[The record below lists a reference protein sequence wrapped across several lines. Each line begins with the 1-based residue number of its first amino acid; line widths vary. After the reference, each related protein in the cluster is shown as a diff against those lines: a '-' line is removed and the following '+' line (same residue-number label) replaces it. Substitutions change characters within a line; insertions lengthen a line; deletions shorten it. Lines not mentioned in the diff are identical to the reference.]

1 MRDTVLTLQPISVR
15 FEHDDYL
22 HVPTKTGFYTSTI
35 PEPTSTYNPFDDPH
49 EQNARFERR
58 RKLLLSLCIPLGIL
72 FFTIIGGII
81 ACVRHRKTKARA
93 KRAQRD
99 AEIVERAVA
108 AVQKGGT
115 TAAVTE
121 TTSTSTSTP
130 LYSAPT
136 LMVSERRDRN
146 TIYTRPTSPQELK
159 EEISLVEDERR
170 LAERREELRR
180 EEEALRARR
189 ASRTAIF

>member
-1 MRDTVLTLQPISVR
+1 MTDTVLTFQPISVR
-15 FEHDDYL
+15 FKHDDYV
-22 HVPTKTGFYTSTI
+22 HVPTKTGFYTSKF
-35 PEPTSTYNPFDDPH
+35 PEPTSMYNPSDDPH

-99 AEIVERAVA
+99 TEMVERAVA

-121 TTSTSTSTP
+121 TTSASTP
-130 LYSAPT
+130 LYSAPVSV
-136 LMVSERRDRN
+136 VSERRDRN
-146 TIYTRPTSPQELK
+146 TIYTRPTSPQALK

-170 LAERREELRR
+170 LAERREELRM

-189 ASRTAIF
+189 ANRTAIF